1 MKIAL
6 PVDNGFVNGHFGHS
20 AEFVVYTISE
30 DKKIESVRPIGSLE
44 GCGCKSGI
52 AEILS
57 KEGVSVMLAGNIGAG
72 AINHLNA
79 FGIDVVRGCYGPT
92 DSVVNEFLKGSIEDN
107 GQTCT
112 SHERGCHDHEVK

>member
-6 PVDNGFVNGHFGHS
+6 PVHNGSVNDHFGHS
-20 AEFVVYTISE
+20 EEFIIYTIST
-30 DKKIESVRPIGSLE
+30 DNKVESAQPVGSLE
-44 GCGCKSGI
+44 GCGCRSGI

-72 AINHLNA
+72 AIDHLNA
-79 FGIDVVRGCYGPT
+79 YGIDVVRGCYGPA
-92 DSVVNEFLKGSIEDN
+92 DSVVNEFLKGSVTDN

-112 SHERGCHDHEVK
+112 SHEGCDNH